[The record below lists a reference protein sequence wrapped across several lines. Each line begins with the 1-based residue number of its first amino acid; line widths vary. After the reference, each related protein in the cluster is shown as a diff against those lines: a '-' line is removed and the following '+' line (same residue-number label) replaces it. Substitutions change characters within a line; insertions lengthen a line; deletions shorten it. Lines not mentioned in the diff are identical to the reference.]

1 MTSTFLLCMYSVH
14 CSFRFINVC
23 TICILPYEIYR
34 GIYLYGSH
42 EHYCWVIAPFL
53 YVNSWRPRSTL
64 YITQLEQMA
73 LSLTCELRSL
83 PYYLFH
89 NRNLRSK
96 SRCTI
101 CIISFYQCRIFCE
114 LYIVQENYIYVHVCS
129 KPRVLFKK
137 PPPSPPSLI
146 NISVKMLILVTNI
159 KKIHNHIVLYHT

>member
-89 NRNLRSK
+89 NRNLSSK

-101 CIISFYQCRIFCE
+101 CIISFYIN
-114 LYIVQENYIYVHVCS
+114 VGSSVNYILSRRIISMYMYFLNHVFFP
-129 KPRVLFKK
+129 KG
-137 PPPSPPSLI
+137 PPPPLPL
-146 NISVKMLILVTNI
+146 L
-159 KKIHNHIVLYHT
+159 

>member
-1 MTSTFLLCMYSVH
+1 MTSSFLLCMYSVH

-64 YITQLEQMA
+64 YITQLEQMP

-89 NRNLRSK
+89 NRNQQLKVSVHNMYHFFLSNVGSSVNYILSRRIISMYMYVHNHVFFSK
-96 SRCTI
+96 S
-101 CIISFYQCRIFCE
+101 
-114 LYIVQENYIYVHVCS
+114 
-129 KPRVLFKK
+129 
-137 PPPSPPSLI
+137 PPPLPSL
-146 NISVKMLILVTNI
+146 SYKH
-159 KKIHNHIVLYHT
+159 KR

>member
-1 MTSTFLLCMYSVH
+1 MTSTFLLCIYSVH

-34 GIYLYGSH
+34 YIFLYDSH
-42 EHYCWVIAPFL
+42 EHDCWVIAPFL

-89 NRNLRSK
+89 NRNQQLKVSVHNMYHFFL
-96 SRCTI
+96 SMSDLLLTI
-101 CIISFYQCRIFCE
+101 YCLGE
-114 LYIVQENYIYVHVCS
+114 LYLCTCMFITTCS
-129 KPRVLFKK
+129 FQKA
-137 PPPSPPSLI
+137 PSPL
-146 NISVKMLILVTNI
+146 L
-159 KKIHNHIVLYHT
+159 

>member
-64 YITQLEQMA
+64 YITQLEQMP

-89 NRNLRSK
+89 NRNQQLKVSVHNMYHFFL
-96 SRCTI
+96 SMSDLLLTI
-101 CIISFYQCRIFCE
+101 YCLGE
-114 LYIVQENYIYVHVCS
+114 LYLCTCMFITTCS
-129 KPRVLFKK
+129 FQKA
-137 PPPSPPSLI
+137 PPPLPL
-146 NISVKMLILVTNI
+146 L
-159 KKIHNHIVLYHT
+159 